1 LSRPHSNGL
10 FDMTIQNSD
19 HTTRVKV
26 AHEVAEFESPPT
38 PNSGGE
44 KLGSPQR
51 WGARGARAIA
61 LSTKRRSQVY
71 YDTGGIRAR
80 IPFFNG
86 LGRSTHA
93 R

>member
-51 WGARGARAIA
+51 WGLERSHSHQKGDRKYIMIQAESVPESHF
-61 LSTKRRSQVY
+61 ST
-71 YDTGGIRAR
+71 
-80 IPFFNG
+80 P
-86 LGRSTHA
+86 
-93 R
+93 